1 VRAAI
6 RAEWRNARYLARTQ
20 LGDETAAHSLMEQA
34 IDQTR
39 EYLADGPPVNV
50 EKAREALARFYRN
63 AVRRRRRADNK
74 LSYRGTGPDIE
85 ILAPD
90 TNSAVNSVD
99 AALDLDTILRDTPAD
114 LRLALLMRYGARSR
128 WEEVGEELSKSK
140 DAIRMELSARAGAH
154 SEQIRYSGT
163 WELELTDLKLRYLR
177 STLCKNKTGADL
189 SYSLQNFATVPA
201 IDLVVSKQ
209 IIVGTSVRLRHLRL
223 DARAGLLSS

>member
-1 VRAAI
+1 MASPSPSDHIWVIGFTPQGRLIAPVVRAAI

-50 EKAREALARFYRN
+50 EEAREALARFYRS

-140 DAIRMELSARAGAH
+140 DAIRMSCQR
-154 SEQIRYSGT
+154 
-163 WELELTDLKLRYLR
+163 ELERIRNKLGIR
-177 STLCKNKTGADL
+177 G
-189 SYSLQNFATVPA
+189 
-201 IDLVVSKQ
+201 
-209 IIVGTSVRLRHLRL
+209 
-223 DARAGLLSS
+223 RAK